1 MQVINIDNPRQQML
15 DQAMYN
21 YTQGRAK
28 DVADIGAQKN
38 FAGALGNETSE
49 VQKVYAPAMQ
59 QQQQNMSQYQSLM
72 DLTGQL
78 AQVKQAYDTANNSGQ
93 LTDDLKLQLGQKADI
108 LRSQLKALPN
118 VPQDVGM
125 GNTSQLMQSMTPVIA
140 KSYEQAVAPIV
151 VPQEQMLTAALNTAK
166 ASHGALS
173 PEQALQYGQNL
184 SKGFDTQQAAAISK
198 LQSSHNKI
206 IINHL
211 ENQMNTAL
219 QNKDYG
225 TAATISMQLEPYGI
239 KTPEW
244 IGKMAIPE
252 KPLGHV
258 TLSNGDLGIIN
269 ADGTVTDT
277 GTGVYIAPSKAGGVG
292 SRGGSTGIG
301 SRGGVGRTAAAW
313 GPKASYEQSGQLAND
328 IDTFNKWANAPA
340 EDRAKYSHAANLASA
355 KINAWIAAGHDVE
368 GLSAIPEDTDNG
380 SGGPAPTQSSYDA
393 VMADIWNSD
402 TDDQRNT
409 KINNYEND
417 GALDAFRD
425 AGFSVDNDLE
435 YVKSNGASE
444 NASAPGSEE
453 SEEEGYNDAGNWQ
466 DKYDNMMADI
476 WNSKSSSERE
486 SKIAYYNQQKA
497 IPQFRDSGFDVDN
510 DLDYIRSQQGGEG
523 NDDDTSNSDG
533 SSSHDEDWYN
543 TTSNAISNNHPDW
556 SDDDI
561 KNYMTYL
568 LNNNTDYDGS

>member
-313 GPKASYEQSGQLAND
+313 GPKASYKQSGQLAND

-435 YVKSNGASE
+435 YV
-444 NASAPGSEE
+444 
-453 SEEEGYNDAGNWQ
+453 
-466 DKYDNMMADI
+466 
-476 WNSKSSSERE
+476 
-486 SKIAYYNQQKA
+486 
-497 IPQFRDSGFDVDN
+497 
-510 DLDYIRSQQGGEG
+510 
-523 NDDDTSNSDG
+523 
-533 SSSHDEDWYN
+533 
-543 TTSNAISNNHPDW
+543 
-556 SDDDI
+556 
-561 KNYMTYL
+561 
-568 LNNNTDYDGS
+568 